1 MLLTKPLSRS
11 DLHSVDAMPEC
22 EHKMVS
28 TLKVLQCF
36 LSSTKVTSTK
46 VSSTKVDAMLECEH
60 KMVSIL
66 KVLNLLALLLQKYKY

>member
-46 VSSTKVDAMLECEH
+46 VDAMLECEH

-66 KVLNLLALLLQKYKY
+66 KVLNLLALLLQKYKYRR